1 MRDGMRDADR
11 TSAIVWATV
20 ALVSLAPWVALA
32 VLSWAT
38 AVTLALGCAVVLVA
52 AAGLLS

>member
-1 MRDGMRDADR
+1 MSAGMRDDDR

-32 VLSWAT
+32 VLSWVT
-38 AVTLALGCAVVLVA
+38 AATLALGCAVVLVA